1 MPERITLLHQFAIGG
16 GLADAEPG
24 EYREH
29 GFAHAPRGRAQLGA
43 RGLHLDLRVD
53 SSDNFEA
60 DPRLVRR
67 NDNRAVE
74 LGPARAKLTD
84 DEDTDGIGAG
94 HHTAV
99 GQTLQSP
106 RERNRARGEEAVAEL
121 ENRKRVRNVAHS
133 ALHVMRPVVT
143 RCSRRST

>member
-1 MPERITLLHQFAIGG
+1 M
-16 GLADAEPG
+16 
-24 EYREH
+24 
-29 GFAHAPRGRAQLGA
+29 
-43 RGLHLDLRVD
+43 
-53 SSDNFEA
+53 
-60 DPRLVRR
+60 RR
-67 NDNRAVE
+67 NDDRAVE

-84 DEDTDGIGAG
+84 DEGTDGIGAG
-94 HHTAV
+94 HHAAV